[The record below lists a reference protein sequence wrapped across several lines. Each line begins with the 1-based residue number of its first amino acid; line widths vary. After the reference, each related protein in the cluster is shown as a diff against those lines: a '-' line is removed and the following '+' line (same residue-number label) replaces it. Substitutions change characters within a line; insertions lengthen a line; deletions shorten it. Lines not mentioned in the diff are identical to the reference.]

1 MTLFTVFVFTY
12 YVFILSRQINLVEN
26 NVLKRDIE
34 VSNFTSEPIQHRN
47 QELKINDVLSRKEF
61 KIAANNPNEQQ
72 RLIKEAI
79 LHSWNGY
86 KKFAWGMDHLKPI
99 TKKGQTWF
107 GIGLTILDSLD
118 TLLIAG
124 LDQGILK

>member
-1 MTLFTVFVFTY
+1 MK
-12 YVFILSRQINLVEN
+12 N
-26 NVLKRDIE
+26 
-34 VSNFTSEPIQHRN
+34 
-47 QELKINDVLSRKEF
+47 NDVLSQADF
-61 KIAANNPNEQQ
+61 KKAANSQNGQQ
-72 RLIKEAI
+72 KLIKEAI

-124 LDQGILK
+124 LDKGTYF